1 MSNYILDKVIKEKS
15 KNDIEGLNSVKI
27 ITDIFSRLMERERDV
42 LTRRF
47 GLSGEKGETLEV
59 IGRLHKLTRERV
71 RQIESASIK
80 KIKKLEDL
88 ENYISSLKIL
98 IKDLLVE
105 HGGFLRK
112 DFLLDILTVM
122 TLEVREEKKKIA
134 KEEINRQ
141 VFRNNYDFILSKIL
155 VDEFD
160 IVEKS
165 DKFNPLIKI
174 KEEKINHFE
183 ELTED
188 LLTKIDEMKK
198 THSTQELVDIVKKL
212 DTYNRY
218 QKKLQNTFNFDLFP
232 IYKSKTFYDKAEII
246 DENKVLYSLIQA
258 IKNLERNKFGDWG
271 KADWQEVKPKTI
283 NDKIYLVLK
292 HQGKPMHFTE
302 IAEKINEVAFDHK
315 KANAAT
321 VHNELILDDRYILVG
336 RGTYALKR
344 WQEDK

>member
-1 MSNYILDKVIKEKS
+1 MNNYILDKVIKEKS
-15 KNDIEGLNSVKI
+15 KDEIEALNSVKI

-47 GLSGEKGETLEV
+47 GLHGEKGETLAG

-88 ENYISSLKIL
+88 ENYIISLKTI

-122 TLEVREEKKKIA
+122 TLEVKEEKRKIA
-134 KEEINRQ
+134 KEEISRQ

-155 VDEFD
+155 ADDFD

-165 DKFNPLIKI
+165 DKFNSLIKI
-174 KEEKINHFE
+174 KEEKIDHFE

-188 LLTKIDEMKK
+188 LLAKIDEMKR
-198 THSTQELVDIVKKL
+198 TLTTQELVDILKKL

-218 QKKLQNTFNFDLFP
+218 QEKLQNQLNFDLFS

-246 DENKVLYSLIQA
+246 HENKVLYSLIQA

-302 IAEKINEVAFDHK
+302 IAKKINEVAFDHK

-336 RGTYALKR
+336 RGAYALKK